1 MKLGYTLPILLCF
14 VLFAQNDLNAQ
25 VSKRAYKKEIELWDG
40 KRIDALKAANGW
52 VNLAGLFWL
61 KEGSNTFG
69 SDSTSD
75 IVFSHS
81 EFPKRLGT
89 FVVSSNRVDW
99 ITSEGNEVMLKDNKI
114 QRITVFDIDSAANPS
129 LSYKSFKWN
138 IIKRENKIG
147 VRFRD
152 LNSPALQ
159 ALTHINRYT
168 IDSKWN
174 IKAVFEPSLYST
186 IAITNVLGQTNQQ
199 QSPGKLRFSI
209 NNVSYT
215 LDALDEGTGDFFV
228 IFGDNT
234 NGIETYHTGRFM
246 YVPKPDQNGVT
257 YIDFNKAYNPPC
269 AFTSFATCPIP
280 PKQNI
285 LPIDINA
292 GEKSVSH

>member
-1 MKLGYTLPILLCF
+1 MKLGFRLLLLFCFILL
-14 VLFAQNDLNAQ
+14 AQQALNAQ

-61 KEGSNTFG
+61 KEGNNSFG

-75 IVFSHS
+75 IIFSHPD
-81 EFPKRLGT
+81 FPIRLGI

-99 ITSEGNEVMLKDNKI
+99 ITAEGNDVMLKDKHI
-114 QRITVFDIDSAANPS
+114 QNLTVFHTDSASNPS

-147 VRFRD
+147 IRFRD
-152 LNSPALQ
+152 LNSPALN
-159 ALTHINRYT
+159 ALTHINRYS
-168 IDSKWN
+168 IDPKWN

-186 IAITNVLGQTNQQ
+186 IAITNVLGQTTQQ

-215 LDALDEGTGDFFV
+215 LDVLDEGAGDLFV

-234 NGIETYHTGRFM
+234 NGLETYDTGRFM
-246 YVPKPDQNGVT
+246 YVTRPDQNGNT
-257 YIDFNKAYNPPC
+257 FIDFNKAYNPPC
-269 AFTSFATCPIP
+269 AFTTFATCPIP

-285 LPIDINA
+285 LPIDISA

>member
-1 MKLGYTLPILLCF
+1 MKSGYRLLLFYCF
-14 VLFAQNDLNAQ
+14 IFFIQHDLNAQ

-52 VNLAGLFWL
+52 VNLVGLFWL

-75 IVFSHS
+75 IIYNHPD
-81 EFPKRLGT
+81 FPKRLGS
-89 FVVSSNRVDW
+89 FIVASNKVDW
-99 ITSEGNEVMLKDNKI
+99 ETAEGNDVMLKDTKI
-114 QRITVFDIDSAANPS
+114 EHLTQFHFDSSTSPS

-152 LNSPALQ
+152 LNSPSLQ

-168 IDSKWN
+168 INPKWN
-174 IKAVFEPSLYST
+174 IKAVFEPSIYST
-186 IAITNVLGQTNQQ
+186 IAITNVLGQTSQQ
-199 QSPGKLRFSI
+199 QSPGKLKFSI

-215 LDALDEGTGDFFV
+215 LDVLDEGAGDFFV

-234 NGIETYHTGRFM
+234 NGLETYHTGRFM
-246 YVPKPDQNGVT
+246 YVPKPDQNGDT
-257 YIDFNKAYNPPC
+257 YIDFNKSFNPPC

-285 LPIDINA
+285 LPIDISA
-292 GEKSVSH
+292 GEKSVTH

>member
-1 MKLGYTLPILLCF
+1 MKLGYTLPILFCF
-14 VLFAQNDLNAQ
+14 VLFAPNDLNAQ

-61 KEGSNTFG
+61 KEGNNNFG
-69 SDSTSD
+69 SDSTND
-75 IVFSHS
+75 IIFSHS
-81 EFPKRLGT
+81 DFPKRLGT

-99 ITSEGNEVMLKDNKI
+99 ITTEGNNVMLKDNKI
-114 QRITVFDIDSAANPS
+114 QKITVFDIDSAASPS

-147 VRFRD
+147 IRFRD
-152 LNSPALQ
+152 LNSPALN
-159 ALTHINRYT
+159 ALTHINRYA
-168 IDSKWN
+168 IDPKWN

-186 IAITNVLGQTNQQ
+186 IAITNVLGQTTQQ

-215 LDALDEGTGDFFV
+215 LDVLDEGTGDLFV

-234 NGIETYHTGRFM
+234 NGLATYETGRFM
-246 YVPKPDQNGVT
+246 YVPKPDQNGIT

-269 AFTSFATCPIP
+269 AFTTFATCPIP

-285 LPIDINA
+285 LPIDISA